1 MSEWRR
7 GWRIVLG
14 CAIGS
19 GMGAVLLFFTFSL
32 FVLPITREFGVTRGE
47 IATIQSLIVA
57 GALGSPLIGRATDR
71 LGFRAVFLASMVA
84 VIALEFLIAFV
95 VTDARGLAACVFLI
109 GLIGVGTTGLTVTR
123 PVNAWFDTHRGLA
136 LGLSACGIAV
146 ATILVPPPLEAL
158 AAAYGWRAGFAA
170 LGVLAATIGLPAVYL
185 LVQNE
190 PPSARRHEGH
200 VAKHRTGDWSFLR
213 EGGFWLMAGS
223 LIIMGAAGSGFIGQM
238 SPMIQEEGLSART
251 AAFALS
257 AFAVGQVLGRLIGG
271 WCLDRFDPRRIAI
284 LLNLF
289 PASGFLLLWGFD
301 RSGVAAL
308 AAACLIGFQQGSEHD
323 IFAYFTARR
332 FGIGNY
338 GTVYGALIGLGWIG
352 NATGLI
358 GVGRLHDGFGNYAL
372 AQLLGASALAFG
384 ALLFVS
390 IRLPERQ
397 PLPVERVT

>member
-19 GMGAVLLFFTFSL
+19 GLGAVLLFFTFSL
-32 FVLPITREFGVTRGE
+32 FVLPITDEFGVTRGD
-47 IATIQSLIVA
+47 IATVQSLVVA
-57 GALGSPLIGRATDR
+57 GALGAPLIGRATDR
-71 LGFRAVFLASMVA
+71 LGFRLVFMGSMVA
-84 VIALEFLIAFV
+84 VVVLEFLIAFAV
-95 VTDARGLAACVFLI
+95 KGVWSFAACVFLI
-109 GLIGVGTTGLTVTR
+109 GLIGIGTTGLTVTR
-123 PVNAWFDTHRGLA
+123 PINAWFDTHRGLA

-146 ATILVPPPLEAL
+146 ATIIVPPPLEAL
-158 AAAYGWRAGFAA
+158 TAACGWRAGFVA
-170 LGVLAATIGLPAVYL
+170 LGVLAAVIGLPAVYL

-190 PPSARRHEGH
+190 PPDVIGHQGSAAGH
-200 VAKHRTGDWSFLR
+200 RASDWSFLR
-213 EGGFWLMAGS
+213 EGGFWMMAFS
-223 LIIMGAAGSGFIGQM
+223 LIVMGAAGSGFIGQM

-257 AFAVGQVLGRLIGG
+257 TFAVGQVSGRLIGG

-284 LLNLF
+284 LLNIV

-301 RSGVAAL
+301 HLGATAL
-308 AAACLIGFQQGSEHD
+308 AASYLIGFQQGSEHD

-332 FGIGNY
+332 FGIANY

-352 NATGLI
+352 NAAGLI
-358 GVGRLHDGFGNYAL
+358 GVGRLHDGFGNYMF

-390 IRLPERQ
+390 IRLPERRQ
-397 PLPVERVT
+397 AAVIPG

>member
-7 GWRIVLG
+7 GWHIVLG

-19 GMGAVLLFFTFSL
+19 GFGAVLLFFTFSL

-47 IATIQSLIVA
+47 IATIQSLVVA
-57 GALGSPLIGRATDR
+57 GALGAPLIGRATDR
-71 LGFRAVFLASMVA
+71 LGFRAVFLASMIA
-84 VIALEFLIAFV
+84 VIALEFLVAFA
-95 VTDARGLAACVFLI
+95 VTGVRGLAVCVFLI

-123 PVNAWFDTHRGLA
+123 PVNAWFDAQRGLA
-136 LGLSACGIAV
+136 LGLSACGIAI

-158 AAAYGWRAGFAA
+158 AAACGWRAGFAA
-170 LGVLAATIGLPAVYL
+170 LGVLAAVIGLPAVYL
-185 LVQNE
+185 LVRNE
-190 PPSARRHEGH
+190 PPEPLRREGRTPG
-200 VAKHRTGDWSFLR
+200 HRSSDWSFLR
-213 EGGFWLMAGS
+213 EGGFWLMACS
-223 LIIMGAAGSGFIGQM
+223 LIVMGAAGSGFIGQM

-257 AFAVGQVLGRLIGG
+257 SFAIGQVSGRLIGG

-284 LLNLF
+284 LLNLI

-301 RSGVAAL
+301 HLGATAL
-308 AAACLIGFQQGSEHD
+308 AAAYLIGFQQGSEHD

-352 NATGLI
+352 NAAGLI
-358 GVGRLHDGFGNYAL
+358 GVGRLHDGFGNYML

-384 ALLFVS
+384 ALLFVL
-390 IRLPERQ
+390 IRLPERRQ
-397 PLPVERVT
+397 TAVIPA

>member
-7 GWRIVLG
+7 GWQIVLG

-32 FVLPITREFGVTRGE
+32 FVLPITKEFGVTRGE
-47 IATIQSLIVA
+47 IATIQSLVVA
-57 GALGSPLIGRATDR
+57 GALGAPLIGRATDR
-71 LGFRAVFLASMVA
+71 LGFRAVFLASMIV
-84 VIALEFLIAFV
+84 VIALEFVIAFV
-95 VTDARGLAACVFLI
+95 VNDVRGLAVCVFLV

-123 PVNAWFDTHRGLA
+123 PVNAWFDAQRGLA

-170 LGVLAATIGLPAVYL
+170 LGVLAAVIGLPAVYL
-185 LVQNE
+185 LVRNE
-190 PPSARRHEGH
+190 PPGTSPQGGH
-200 VAKHRTGDWSFLR
+200 VPMRRSGDWSFLR
-213 EGGFWLMAGS
+213 HGGFWLMACS
-223 LIIMGAAGSGFIGQM
+223 MMAMGAAGSGFIGQM
-238 SPMIQEEGLSART
+238 SPMVQEEGLSART
-251 AAFALS
+251 AAYALS
-257 AFAVGQVLGRLIGG
+257 AFAVGQVSGRLFGG

-284 LLNLF
+284 VLNLV

-301 RSGVAAL
+301 RSGIAAL
-308 AAACLIGFQQGSEHD
+308 AAASLIGFQQGSEHD

-352 NATGLI
+352 NAAGLI
-358 GVGRLHDGFGNYAL
+358 GVGRLHDGFGNYML

-390 IRLPERQ
+390 IRLPERRQ
-397 PLPVERVT
+397 AAVIPG

>member
-32 FVLPITREFGVTRGE
+32 FILPITHEFGATRGE
-47 IATIQSLIVA
+47 MATIQSLVVA
-57 GALGSPLIGRATDR
+57 GALGAPLIGRATDR
-71 LGFRAVFLASMVA
+71 LGFRVVFLGSMVA
-84 VIALEFLIAFV
+84 VVALELLIAFA
-95 VTDARGLAACVFLI
+95 VTGMAGLAACVVLI

-123 PVNAWFDTHRGLA
+123 PVNAWFDRQRGLA
-136 LGLSACGIAV
+136 LGMSACGIAV

-158 AAAYGWRAGFAA
+158 AAAWGWRAGFGG
-170 LGVLAATIGLPAVYL
+170 LGVLAAVIGIPAVYL

-190 PPSARRHEGH
+190 PLDVNGPARPATERK
-200 VAKHRTGDWSFLR
+200 ASDWSFLR
-213 EGGFWLMAGS
+213 DRNFWLMACS
-223 LIIMGAAGSGFIGQM
+223 LILMSAAGSGFIGQM
-238 SPMIQEEGLSART
+238 SPMIQEEGLSARA

-257 AFAVGQVLGRLIGG
+257 SFAVGQVSGRLIGG

-284 LLNLF
+284 LLNLV

-301 RSGVAAL
+301 HLGATAL
-308 AAACLIGFQQGSEHD
+308 AAAYLIGFQQGSEHD

-332 FGIGNY
+332 FGIANY
-338 GTVYGALIGLGWIG
+338 GTVYGALIGLSWIG

-358 GVGRLHDGFGNYAL
+358 SVGRLHDSFGNYML
-372 AQLLGASALAFG
+372 AQLLGAWALAFG

-390 IRLPERQ
+390 IRLPERRQ
-397 PLPVERVT
+397 AALIRA